1 MSDRNAKH
9 ATEGGKRSMEIDGI
23 VKEDKTTINSSTTI
37 DGNIKAKEH
46 LIINGRIKGNVDIE
60 GYNLFLGP
68 GGRLEGEVRSKNV
81 KIRGHMKGDIIAS
94 GTVEIANE
102 AHFSGNIKS
111 NGISVEQGAY
121 FDALVNLGK
130 KPSEPAT
137 PQKTPTEK
145 PKTTLV

>member
-1 MSDRNAKH
+1 
-9 ATEGGKRSMEIDGI
+9 MEIDGI

-68 GGRLEGEVRSKNV
+68 SGRLEGEVRSQNV
-81 KIRGHMKGDIIAS
+81 RIRGHMKGDIIAS
-94 GTVEIANE
+94 GKVEIAKE
-102 AHFSGNIKS
+102 ANFSGNIKS

-121 FDALVNLGK
+121 FDAYVDLGQ
-130 KPSEPAT
+130 KPSGTAAPE
-137 PQKTPTEK
+137 KSSTEK
-145 PKTTLV
+145 SNTKLF